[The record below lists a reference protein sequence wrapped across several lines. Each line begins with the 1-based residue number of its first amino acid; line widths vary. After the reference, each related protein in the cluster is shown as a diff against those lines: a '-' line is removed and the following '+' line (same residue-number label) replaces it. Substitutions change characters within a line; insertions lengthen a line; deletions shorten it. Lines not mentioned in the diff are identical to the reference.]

1 VGRLGESSLGHN
13 ALSMTTRLR
22 DTSALA
28 VGAALSG
35 VLAYLFFALV
45 THALGS
51 VRAAPVS
58 VLWAYWSFAGAA
70 LTFPLQHWIS
80 RSVPAHGGERSVR
93 EALRSVIL
101 VIVGVAVLAG
111 GASWLARDLL
121 FHSPEVWFP
130 VLVAAVT
137 LGSAAMGVVRGVLT
151 ARRRFTAVGA
161 GLVAENAI
169 RCLAAAALMIAGVR
183 DPVAYGVCLL
193 VGYVAVLAWPSSFRL
208 GRTGSPRGEE
218 SPLTFLGGAA
228 GGQLIGQAVL
238 TGGPV
243 VLALAGGSARDI
255 TALFAGL
262 ALFRAPYTLALGLV
276 SQLTG
281 RFTWLVVQRQQDALR
296 RIRVWLVGLTVV
308 GAAGAALVGAVAGP
322 PLLRLVFGDDVTLPS
337 RLTLVLAVGST
348 VAMANL
354 VVTLVVLA
362 HGRTPALIRSWALA
376 LVPGVLWFVASGL
389 PALDRT
395 CWAFLVVEVA
405 AFGLLLL
412 EEARG
417 TARLR

>member
-1 VGRLGESSLGHN
+1 
-13 ALSMTTRLR
+13 MTTRLR
-22 DTSALA
+22 HTSALA
-28 VGAALSG
+28 AGAALSG
-35 VLAYLFFALV
+35 VLAYVFFALV

-80 RSVPAHGGERSVR
+80 RSVAAHHGERSVR
-93 EALRSVIL
+93 EALRGVLL
-101 VIVGVAVLAG
+101 VCLAVAVLAG
-111 GASWLARDLL
+111 GAAWLARDLL
-121 FHSPEVWFP
+121 FHSGRVWFP

-137 LGSAAMGVVRGVLT
+137 LGSAVMGIVRGVQT
-151 ARRRFTAVGA
+151 ARGQFAAVGA
-161 GLVAENAI
+161 GLVAENAV
-169 RCLAAAALMIAGVR
+169 RCLAAAVLLVAGVR
-183 DPVAYGVCLL
+183 DPVAYGLCLL
-193 VGYVAVLAWPSSFRL
+193 AGYLAVLAWPSSFRL

-243 VLALAGGSARDI
+243 VLALAGGSAADI

-262 ALFRAPYTLALGLV
+262 ALFRAPYQLALGLV

-281 RFTWLVVQRQQDALR
+281 RFTWLVLARRDDVLR
-296 RIRVWLVGLTVV
+296 RIRLWLVGLTLAA
-308 GAAGAALVGAVAGP
+308 AAGAALVGAAAGP
-322 PLLRLVFGDDVTLPS
+322 PLLRLVFGADVTLPS
-337 RLTLVLAVGST
+337 RLTLVLAVAST
-348 VAMANL
+348 FAMANL

-362 HGRTPALIRSWALA
+362 HGRTPALIRAWALA
-376 LVPGVLWFVASGL
+376 LVPGVLWFLAAGL

-395 CWAFLVVEVA
+395 CWAFLVVEAA
-405 AFGLLLL
+405 AFGLLLV

-417 TARLR
+417 TARLG

>member
-1 VGRLGESSLGHN
+1 M
-13 ALSMTTRLR
+13 ATRLR

-35 VLAYLFFALV
+35 VLAYVFFALV
-45 THALGS
+45 TNTLGS

-80 RSVPAHGGERSVR
+80 RSVLAHGGERSVR
-93 EALRSVIL
+93 EAMRGVLL
-101 VIVGVAVLAG
+101 VSLGVAVLAA

-121 FHSPEVWFP
+121 FHSGRMWFP
-130 VLVAAVT
+130 LLVGAVT
-137 LGSAAMGVVRGVLT
+137 LGSAVMGVVRGVLT
-151 ARRRFTAVGA
+151 ARRRFAAVGA
-161 GLVAENAI
+161 GLVAENGI
-169 RCLAAAALMIAGVR
+169 RCVGAAALMLAGVR
-183 DPVAYGVCLL
+183 NPVAFGLCLL
-193 VGYVAVLAWPSSFRL
+193 AGYAAVLAWPSGLRL
-208 GRTGSPRGEE
+208 ARGGGPRGDE
-218 SPLTFLGGAA
+218 SALAFLGGAA

-243 VLALAGGSARDI
+243 VLALAGGSAREI

-281 RFTWLVVQRQQDALR
+281 RFTWLVVERRDDVLR
-296 RIRVWLVGLTVV
+296 RIRRWLVGLTVA
-308 GAAGAALVGAVAGP
+308 GSAGAALVGAVAGP
-322 PLLRLVFGDDVTLPS
+322 PLLRLVFGADVTLPS
-337 RLTLVLAVGST
+337 RLTVVLAVGST

-362 HGRTPALIRSWALA
+362 HGRTPALIRAWALA
-376 LVPGVLWFVASGL
+376 LVPGALWLVAAGL

-395 CWAFLVVEVA
+395 CWAFLVVEAA
-405 AFGLLLL
+405 AFGLLLV
-412 EEARG
+412 EESRH

>member
-1 VGRLGESSLGHN
+1 
-13 ALSMTTRLR
+13 
-22 DTSALA
+22 
-28 VGAALSG
+28 
-35 VLAYLFFALV
+35 
-45 THALGS
+45 
-51 VRAAPVS
+51 
-58 VLWAYWSFAGAA
+58 
-70 LTFPLQHWIS
+70 
-80 RSVPAHGGERSVR
+80 
-93 EALRSVIL
+93 
-101 VIVGVAVLAG
+101 
-111 GASWLARDLL
+111 
-121 FHSPEVWFP
+121 
-130 VLVAAVT
+130 
-137 LGSAAMGVVRGVLT
+137 
-151 ARRRFTAVGA
+151 
-161 GLVAENAI
+161 
-169 RCLAAAALMIAGVR
+169 
-183 DPVAYGVCLL
+183 
-193 VGYVAVLAWPSSFRL
+193 
-208 GRTGSPRGEE
+208 
-218 SPLTFLGGAA
+218 
-228 GGQLIGQAVL
+228 
-238 TGGPV
+238 
-243 VLALAGGSARDI
+243 
-255 TALFAGL
+255 
-262 ALFRAPYTLALGLV
+262 
-276 SQLTG
+276 
-281 RFTWLVVQRQQDALR
+281 LR